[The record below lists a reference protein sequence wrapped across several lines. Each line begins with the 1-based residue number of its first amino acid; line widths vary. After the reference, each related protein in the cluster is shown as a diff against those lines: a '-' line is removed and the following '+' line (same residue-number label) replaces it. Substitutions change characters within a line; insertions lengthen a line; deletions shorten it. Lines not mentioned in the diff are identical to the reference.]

1 MKVIKHFVEGIED
14 EIHGAKEY
22 AEKYVEA
29 KANGDMST
37 AEKYKSM
44 AHDEL
49 RHAAIEH
56 EFAVREIEKLNT
68 VYTPP
73 EGMLE
78 KWQKAHREYVEQ
90 AAWVRQMLEM

>member
-1 MKVIKHFVEGIED
+1 MKTIKYFVEGIED
-14 EIHGAKEY
+14 EINGAKEY
-22 AEKYVEA
+22 AEKYIEA
-29 KANGDMST
+29 KANGDMNT
-37 AEKYKSM
+37 ANRYKEM

-49 RHAAIEH
+49 KHAATEH

-78 KWQKAHREYVEQ
+78 KWQKAHKEYVEK
-90 AAWVRQMLEM
+90 AAWIRMMLDM